1 VSFRKYALYFND
13 LDHNDYINQCIN
25 TIENV
30 KEIDIYQSQCD
41 ELKDFWEFSKIDILD
56 NQNPELN
63 SSIHY
68 NLYQLY
74 TSGGGN
80 SRVNIPAKGLSGE
93 GYEGH
98 TFWDTEIY
106 MLPFFMQVNTD
117 LAKSLLSNRY
127 RQMDE
132 ARAEAK
138 KLGVNHGVKF
148 AWRTISGKETSPY
161 FLAGQAQ
168 YHINSDIA
176 YSFIKNYQLHN
187 DEDYFIKYGLPVL
200 IETSRFFSD
209 IVVKKNN
216 QYHIHNVTGPDEY
229 TTMVNNNYY
238 TNSMIKYQLN
248 FLVNFLNDKKSKVK
262 KIIETYHL
270 SKNEIELFDHI
281 SENIYLPFD
290 KDLNIDLQ
298 DDSFLTKEKW
308 DFKTT
313 SKNNYPLL
321 LHYHP
326 LKIYRHQVLK
336 QPDAVLSH
344 FLLNNRP
351 TDIMKSSF
359 DYYEALTTHDSSL
372 SRCIHALQAA
382 RLGDAEKSYRY
393 FLDTVYLDLD
403 NVQKNTEY
411 GLHVANLGGVYL
423 TLLNG
428 FLGLNISENISIKPN
443 LPKHINYLNMN
454 IRLYNDTIINVALNH
469 NEIVLKANKKTKIIL
484 DDEEICINQIYRKK
498 IVNDN

>member
-1 VSFRKYALYFND
+1 
-13 LDHNDYINQCIN
+13 
-25 TIENV
+25 
-30 KEIDIYQSQCD
+30 
-41 ELKDFWEFSKIDILD
+41 
-56 NQNPELN
+56 
-63 SSIHY
+63 
-68 NLYQLY
+68 
-74 TSGGGN
+74 
-80 SRVNIPAKGLSGE
+80 
-93 GYEGH
+93 
-98 TFWDTEIY
+98 
-106 MLPFFMQVNTD
+106 
-117 LAKSLLSNRY
+117 
-127 RQMDE
+127 
-132 ARAEAK
+132 
-138 KLGVNHGVKF
+138 
-148 AWRTISGKETSPY
+148 
-161 FLAGQAQ
+161 
-168 YHINSDIA
+168 
-176 YSFIKNYQLHN
+176 
-187 DEDYFIKYGLPVL
+187 
-200 IETSRFFSD
+200 
-209 IVVKKNN
+209 
-216 QYHIHNVTGPDEY
+216 
-229 TTMVNNNYY
+229 
-238 TNSMIKYQLN
+238 MIKYQLN

-372 SRCIHALQAA
+372 SRCIHALQEA

-443 LPKHINYLNMN
+443 LPKHINHLNMN
-454 IRLYNDTIINVALNH
+454 IRIHDSTIINVDLNH
-469 NEIVLKANKKTKIIL
+469 YEILLKSNKKTKIIL